1 MKEIVKPAVVLLII
15 TAVAAM
21 LLGIVSETTQGA
33 IAAQTAKTEAE
44 AMAAV
49 MPEDGIEFETLFDK
63 ENGDEI
69 EGTIKKIA
77 KATKGG
83 ETIGYVLTTAPSGF
97 GGEVGTM
104 VGVAVDGTV
113 TGLRVLSH
121 AETPGLGALA
131 TSPDFYEQFV
141 GKSGNIQVTKD
152 GGEIVPIT
160 SATITSRA
168 VASGAAEAVEWVN
181 ANGGAN

>member
-1 MKEIVKPAVVLLII
+1 MKEIVRPAVVLLII

-21 LLGIVSETTQGA
+21 LLGIVSETTKTA
-33 IAAQTAKTEAE
+33 IAEQSAKTEAA

-49 MPEDGIEFETLFDK
+49 MPDEFETLYDTA
-63 ENGDEI
+63 NGDTI
-69 EGTIKKIA
+69 EGTIKKVA

-83 ETIGYVLTTAPSGF
+83 ETIGFVLTTAPSGF
-97 GGEVGTM
+97 GGEVSTM
-104 VGVAVDGTV
+104 VGVDVNGVV

-141 GKSGNIQVTKD
+141 GAASPIQVTKD

-168 VASGAAEAVEWVN
+168 VSSGADEAVQWVN

>member
-1 MKEIVKPAVVLLII
+1 MKDIARPAFVLLII

-21 LLGIVSETTQGA
+21 LLGIVSETTKAA
-33 IAAQTAKTEAE
+33 IEEQSAKTEAE

-49 MPEDGIEFETLFDK
+49 MPDEGVEFETLYDTA
-63 ENGDEI
+63 NGDTI
-69 EGTIKKIA
+69 EGTIKKVAI
-77 KATKGG
+77 ATKGG

-97 GGEVGTM
+97 GGEVSTM
-104 VGVAVDGTV
+104 VGVDMSGTV

-131 TSPDFYEQFV
+131 TSPDFYEQFA

-152 GGEIVPIT
+152 GGEIIPIT

-168 VASGAAEAVEWVN
+168 VSDGANEAVQWVN

>member
-1 MKEIVKPAVVLLII
+1 MKEIVRPAVVLLII

-21 LLGIVSETTQGA
+21 LLGIVSETTKTA
-33 IAAQTAKTEAE
+33 IAEQSAKTEAA

-49 MPEDGIEFETLFDK
+49 MPDEGVEFETLYDTA
-63 ENGDEI
+63 NGDTI
-69 EGTIKKIA
+69 EGTIKKVA

-83 ETIGYVLTTAPSGF
+83 ETIGFVLTTAPS
-97 GGEVGTM
+97 
-104 VGVAVDGTV
+104 
-113 TGLRVLSH
+113 GLRVLSH

-141 GKSGNIQVTKD
+141 GAASPIQVTKD

-168 VASGAAEAVEWVN
+168 VSSGADEAVQWVN

>member
-1 MKEIVKPAVVLLII
+1 
-15 TAVAAM
+15 
-21 LLGIVSETTQGA
+21 
-33 IAAQTAKTEAE
+33 
-44 AMAAV
+44 
-49 MPEDGIEFETLFDK
+49 
-63 ENGDEI
+63 
-69 EGTIKKIA
+69 
-77 KATKGG
+77 
-83 ETIGYVLTTAPSGF
+83 
-97 GGEVGTM
+97 M
-104 VGVAVDGTV
+104 VGVAIDGTV

-168 VASGAAEAVEWVN
+168 VSSGAAEAVEWVN